1 MPASANRT
9 FDQLRR
15 GRRLSVFV
23 LTLAVAGCGYALA
36 GRQNSLPP
44 DVKRIAVP
52 AFLNQ
57 STTPDIDRVLT
68 EAVRTEFRTHR
79 NFTIQDD
86 EAGADAVLKCVIIQA
101 TSDPVSFTA
110 NNQGS
115 RYSIQVV
122 ASAELKRTKDGSVI
136 FTSPSLRARD
146 EFDLASGASATSL
159 AALYAQDQN
168 AFDRLAKAFARALVQ
183 QVLSNF

>member
-1 MPASANRT
+1 MPASADRT

-36 GRQNSLPP
+36 GTQSSLPA
-44 DVKRIAVP
+44 DIKRIAVP

-68 EAVRTEFRTHR
+68 EAVRAEFRSRR
-79 NFTIQDD
+79 NFTVQDD
-86 EAGADAVLKCVIIQA
+86 EAGADAVLKVTIVQA
-101 TSDPVSFTA
+101 TSTPVQFTTDH
-110 NNQGS
+110 QGS
-115 RYSIQVV
+115 RYSIQVT
-122 ASAELKRTKDGSVI
+122 ASAELKRTKDGTVLCCSG
-136 FTSPSLRARD
+136 SQRATD

-168 AFDRLAKAFARALVQ
+168 AFDRLAKAFARSLVQ
-183 QVLSNF
+183 SVLSNF